1 MVEVTIV
8 NSTDGVV
15 VYVNEVV
22 RPREVNV
29 ALEVDETTKALIPS
43 KLNSKSMYSETQNC
57 WLVAGSCLISSF
69 GYTTILPVIVPASQ
83 LIPFVVMV

>member
-1 MVEVTIV
+1 MAEVTIV

-57 WLVAGSCLISSF
+57 
-69 GYTTILPVIVPASQ
+69 
-83 LIPFVVMV
+83 